1 MAHLVNHGTEAR
13 GSVRPEARGCV
24 KASPRKGI
32 RIAYNVVVHGVNPR
46 RRTEPLDV
54 LVADLRE
61 RPHGKR
67 DPRIRGVRK
76 ENKKGQQR
84 KGRTAPARRSHKKK
98 GEALQAWMLEA
109 RLDPRLTL
117 MPSQR
122 VSAARTR
129 FVPLPPTP
137 VTNTL

>member
-1 MAHLVNHGTEAR
+1 
-13 GSVRPEARGCV
+13 V

-67 DPRIRGVRK
+67 DPRMAGVRK

-84 KGRTAPARRSHKKK
+84 KK
-98 GEALQAWMLEA
+98 
-109 RLDPRLTL
+109 LTL

>member
-67 DPRIRGVRK
+67 DPRMAGVRK

-84 KGRTAPARRSHKKK
+84 KN
-98 GEALQAWMLEA
+98 
-109 RLDPRLTL
+109 LTL